1 MNMDYL
7 EEYIKRNREAFD
19 DQGLPEGDLE
29 RFVGRLEILRFAQD
43 DSQVA
48 QDDSQVAQDDKVG
61 VKASHNAT
69 TPVGGKWRRLSKRFV
84 YWTAGVAAAL
94 AAVIFINKNVDL
106 GGDPG
111 VAEIDWFAGIG
122 TDQAMICQTYYSKA
136 SELYSAAIAN
146 DIDGSAEREMASMF
160 EGQTTLLD
168 LLPDEMT
175 PEARAVVLKE
185 YYGTL
190 LDGMQRINELNIK
203 Y

>member
-48 QDDSQVAQDDKVG
+48 QG
-61 VKASHNAT
+61 E
-69 TPVGGKWRRLSKRFV
+69 GKWRRLSKRFV

-146 DIDGSAEREMASMF
+146 DIDGSAEREMASLF
-160 EGQTTLLD
+160 EGRMTLLD

-190 LDGMQRINELNIK
+190 LDGMRRINELNIK